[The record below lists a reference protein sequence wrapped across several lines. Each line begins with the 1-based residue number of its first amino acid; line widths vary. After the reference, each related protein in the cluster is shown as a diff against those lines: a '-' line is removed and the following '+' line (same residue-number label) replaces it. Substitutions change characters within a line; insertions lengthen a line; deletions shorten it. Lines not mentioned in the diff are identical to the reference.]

1 MGGSRKG
8 TKHCR
13 HARAEESVRADCSG
27 RRADGGLRTG
37 AARSAFS
44 MPRMRSTPWMLRLTR
59 ALRASTCT
67 LAAQTEAEAAA
78 RRALEIS
85 PTYSGAH
92 SWLATVLLMEGK
104 PEAALTESKIDNPQ
118 SKPTPLLV
126 AIYHALRRSHESDAM
141 LARLK
146 GRKLARASLAGAY
159 AYTAQ
164 RDEAM
169 DLLEQAFARHEQEL
183 TWINYDP
190 LLMPMAN
197 EPRFKGL
204 LRKMKLPD

>member
-1 MGGSRKG
+1 M
-8 TKHCR
+8 H
-13 HARAEESVRADCSG
+13 VRWIGWVIFMLFVGCGPAVK
-27 RRADGGLRTG
+27 
-37 AARSAFS
+37 RSALPPDVAKPPAPKTAVDPMDAATYTS
-44 MPRMRSTPWMLRLTR
+44 
-59 ALRASTCT
+59 
-67 LAAQTEAEAAA
+67 LACVYLHLGRTTEAEAAA